1 MPITLTVIRG
11 PQAGRS
17 FALDGHET
25 FLVGRS
31 ASAHFSLPDDPYFS
45 RHHFLVESN
54 PPLCRLSD
62 LDSHNGTSVN
72 GRRVKT
78 AELHDGDEI
87 EAGRTVLCVTFVPAG
102 EPAVGSP
109 AASAAPVVRTG
120 STLSVAGAGP
130 TGTVASTGVPPL
142 IVAFSGPPA
151 VPGYRDLVELG
162 HGGMGVV
169 YRATRESDGMVVAV
183 KTIHPGAGIS
193 PTVTGRFLREARV
206 LQRLSHPRIVSFHE
220 MGEASGLL
228 YFVMDYVPGTNAA
241 KLVSDRGPLPAAEA
255 VGLGVQL
262 CDGLGYAHN
271 HGFVHRDVKPGNL
284 LLSPEG
290 GGRSLRVA
298 DFGLARAY
306 QDSPM
311 SGLTVSGDYAGTPAF
326 MAPEQVTDFRGVKPA
341 ADQYA
346 AAATVFYLL
355 TGQNPFEGNTPAEV
369 LKKVL
374 AGNPPRADQ
383 ANADVPTALAA
394 VIRRAMSPK
403 PADRFPDVKAFA
415 EAMRKA
421 VAG

>member
-62 LDSHNGTSVN
+62 LDSHNGTLVN
-72 GRRVKT
+72 GRSVKA
-78 AELHDGDEI
+78 AELYDGDEI
-87 EAGRTVLCVTFVPAG
+87 EAGRTVLRVTVSPGPG
-102 EPAVGSP
+102 EPHAGASSVPP
-109 AASAAPVVRTG
+109 ARTG
-120 STLSVAGAGP
+120 STLSVPGAGP
-130 TGTVASTGVPPL
+130 TCTVASTGLPAF
-142 IVAFSGPPA
+142 VAALGGPPP
-151 VPGYRDLVELG
+151 VPGYRGLSELG
-162 HGGMGVV
+162 QGGMGVV
-169 YRATRESDGMVVAV
+169 YRATRESDGAVVAI
-183 KTIHPGAGIS
+183 KTIHPVAGTS

-206 LQRLSHPRIVSFHE
+206 LQTLSHPRVVSFHE
-220 MGEASGLL
+220 MGEVCSLL
-228 YFVMDYVPGTNAA
+228 YFVMDYVPGTDAS
-241 KLVSDRGPLPAAEA
+241 KLVRDRGPLPPAEA
-255 VGLGVQL
+255 AGLGVQL
-262 CDGLGYAHN
+262 CDGLGYAHK

-284 LLSPEG
+284 LLSPEDG
-290 GGRSLRVA
+290 GWSLRVA

-346 AAATVFYLL
+346 AAATVFHLL
-355 TGQNPFEGNTPAEV
+355 TGRPPFEGKSPAEV

-374 AGNPPRADQ
+374 AGNPPRADHV
-383 ANADVPTALAA
+383 NPGVPAALADA
-394 VIRRAMSPK
+394 VRKAMATK
-403 PADRFPDVKAFA
+403 PADRFADVGAFA
-415 EAMRKA
+415 RALR
-421 VAG
+421 